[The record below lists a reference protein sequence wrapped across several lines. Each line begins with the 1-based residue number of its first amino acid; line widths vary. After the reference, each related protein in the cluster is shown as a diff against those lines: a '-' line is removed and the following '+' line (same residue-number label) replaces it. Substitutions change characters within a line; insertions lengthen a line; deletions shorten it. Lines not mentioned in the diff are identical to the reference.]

1 MSALLLPAW
10 VALAFILGAIPFGV
24 VIAKLGKGIDPRRAG
39 SGNPGATNVAR
50 LCGLPFGI
58 LTLACDLLKG
68 ALPVWTALHLDPSA
82 LFHSSVALAAVAGH
96 IKSPFL
102 GFHGGHHH
110 RSSAASGLLAS
121 GRGGAVLPGGHCR
134 HQLRFPGFADPDH
147 DPGDLLPAVRSL
159 GSAAPGPDSHGDH
172 LLDPSIQY
180 PPPGSG
186 RGKKLAQAS
195 RRVAV
200 RIRAPHKSGRMTM
213 PHRIAVTG
221 RCAI

>member
-1 MSALLLPAW
+1 M
-10 VALAFILGAIPFGV
+10 

-102 GFHGGHHH
+102 GFHGGKGV
-110 RSSAASGLLAS
+110 ATTIGVLLPLGFWPLA
-121 GRGGAVLPGGHCR
+121 GAVLCCLAVIAVTSYVSLGSLTLITTLAIFYPLSGR
-134 HQLRFPGFADPDH
+134 W
-147 DPGDLLPAVRSL
+147 DLLPLALILMVIIFWTHRSNIRRLAL
-159 GSAAPGPDSHGDH
+159 GEEKSWRKRPD
-172 LLDPSIQY
+172 
-180 PPPGSG
+180 
-186 RGKKLAQAS
+186 A
-195 RRVAV
+195 
-200 RIRAPHKSGRMTM
+200 
-213 PHRIAVTG
+213 
-221 RCAI
+221 

>member
-102 GFHGGHHH
+102 GFHGGKGV
-110 RSSAASGLLAS
+110 ATTIGVLLPLGFWPLA
-121 GRGGAVLPGGHCR
+121 GAVLCCLAVFYPLSGR
-134 HQLRFPGFADPDH
+134 W
-147 DPGDLLPAVRSL
+147 DLLPLALILMVIIFWTHRSNIRRLAL
-159 GSAAPGPDSHGDH
+159 GEEKSWRKRPD
-172 LLDPSIQY
+172 
-180 PPPGSG
+180 
-186 RGKKLAQAS
+186 A
-195 RRVAV
+195 
-200 RIRAPHKSGRMTM
+200 
-213 PHRIAVTG
+213 
-221 RCAI
+221 